1 MIVIPERRLVLL
13 LPWKCASQT
22 LRSRLGALDAR
33 PYPTFFHVNS
43 ALGRLAHQHLTLADF
58 EMLPEARR
66 GYRIAVFVRNPYDRV
81 HSGFLQLRRDVVWQ
95 RHAAFPDEAVK
106 SAVLRQL
113 DGVAAALGAARG
125 SASRWFSSL
134 ADEVVLTGGF
144 NSSIPLHPCHYWTHR
159 DGRQAVDFIGRVETF
174 EADFHRLRETY
185 DLPDL
190 PLDSTNVSKVP
201 DAAPPDGAY
210 RHARK
215 FDAAARAR
223 IERLFADDFA
233 QFGYA
238 TADLDVAP

>member
-22 LRSRLGALDAR
+22 LRSRLAALDAR

-43 ALGRLAHQHLTLADF
+43 ALGRLAHQHLTLSDF
-58 EMLPEARR
+58 AMLPEAQR

-81 HSGFLQLRRDVVWQ
+81 HSGFLQLRRDVIWQ

-125 SASRWFSSL
+125 SASRWFSGL
-134 ADEVVLTGGF
+134 ADDVVLTGGF

-159 DGRQAVDFIGRVETF
+159 DGRLAVDFIGRVETF
-174 EADFHRLRETY
+174 EADFRRLRETY

-190 PLDSTNVSKVP
+190 PTDSINVSKIP
-201 DAAPPDGAY
+201 DADLPRDGY
-210 RHARK
+210 RHIRK
-215 FDAAARAR
+215 FDAAALAR
-223 IERLFADDFA
+223 IERLFADDFTR
-233 QFGYA
+233 FGYA
-238 TADLDVAP
+238 TAGLDVAP